1 MKMQKPS
8 YINRLDRK
16 KHHARRVMV
25 LTMIA
30 LLSYFST
37 LDRVQAADGDLD
49 KSFGARGMVVTEFS
63 NSQSV
68 ARAIAI
74 QGDGKIVAAGGIG
87 NNAVA
92 VAGFALV
99 RYNSDGSLDAS
110 FGVGGKLTTQFDGGG
125 SAAAIAIQSDGKIV
139 AGGFAGVLP
148 NSSFALVRYNSDG
161 SLDTGFG
168 ASGKVTTPF
177 GAGSRVNAITI
188 QPDGKIVA
196 AGFAGELNKASSF
209 AVARYNGDGSLD
221 ASFGTSGMVTTG
233 LLDSSDANAIATQS
247 DGKIVLAGH
256 ASTINAQR
264 VSFFGLA
271 RYDRDGSL
279 DTSFGTGGK
288 VTTSLVGFPGVF
300 SSAVAVVLTPDGKI
314 VAAGTASLGG
324 VGRASFVALAHYN
337 SDGSLDTSFGA
348 GGTAVTAFLD
358 SQSIARAIAFRP
370 DGKTVAVGAT
380 FKSKGSVFA
389 LARYNNDGTPDK
401 NFGADGKV
409 ITSFT
414 DESDDDANAV
424 AIQSDGKIV
433 AGGISYELNS
443 DFGLARYNA
452 EPNFALDFSTS
463 QVDAERGTKVRVTL
477 NINRTG
483 GFADNVTI
491 THSDTSALNI
501 KGLPD
506 SISTIDNSVSFKL
519 KIKAGAP
526 TGQQQVTFTGKSD
539 SGMERTTTL
548 SLVIH

>member
-1 MKMQKPS
+1 MRIQKPS
-8 YINRLDRK
+8 YINRLNRK
-16 KHHARRVMV
+16 KQHARRVIV
-25 LTMIA
+25 LTTVS
-30 LLSYFST
+30 LLSYFSI
-37 LDRVQAADGDLD
+37 LDRVQAADGDPD
-49 KSFGARGMVVTEFS
+49 KSFGKSGMVVTEFS

-68 ARAIAI
+68 AHAIAI

-99 RYNSDGSLDAS
+99 RYNTDGSLDAS
-110 FGVGGKLTTQFDGGG
+110 FGVGGKLTTQFDGGS

-139 AGGFAGVLP
+139 AGGFAGVLS
-148 NSSFALVRYNSDG
+148 NSRFALVRYNRDG

-168 ASGKVTTPF
+168 ASGKVTSQF
-177 GAGSRVNAITI
+177 GASTSVSVITI

-196 AGFAGELNKASSF
+196 AGFAGELNKTSSF

-233 LLDSSDANAIATQS
+233 LLDSSDAYAIATQS

-256 ASTINAQR
+256 ASSINPQR
-264 VSFFGLA
+264 GSFFGLA
-271 RYDRDGSL
+271 RYNSDGSL
-279 DTSFGTGGK
+279 DASFGTDGK
-288 VTTSLVGFPGVF
+288 VTTSLAGFSGVF
-300 SSAVAVVLTPDGKI
+300 SSARALILSPDGKI
-314 VAAGTASLGG
+314 VAAGTASNG
-324 VGRASFVALAHYN
+324 GRASFVALAHYN

-358 SQSIARAIAFRP
+358 SESIARAIVFRP

-401 NFGADGKV
+401 NFGTDGKV

-414 DESDDDANAV
+414 DASDDDANAV

-433 AGGISYELNS
+433 AAGISYELNS
-443 DFGLARYNA
+443 DFGLARYDA

-463 QVDAERGTKVRVTL
+463 QVDAERGTKVRITL

-483 GFADNVTI
+483 GFAENVTI
-491 THSDTSALNI
+491 THSDISALNI
-501 KGLPD
+501 KGIPD
-506 SISTIDNSVSFKL
+506 SISTMDNSMSFKL
-519 KIKAGAP
+519 KVKAGAQ

-539 SGMERTTTL
+539 SGLERTTTL
-548 SLVIH
+548 GLVIR